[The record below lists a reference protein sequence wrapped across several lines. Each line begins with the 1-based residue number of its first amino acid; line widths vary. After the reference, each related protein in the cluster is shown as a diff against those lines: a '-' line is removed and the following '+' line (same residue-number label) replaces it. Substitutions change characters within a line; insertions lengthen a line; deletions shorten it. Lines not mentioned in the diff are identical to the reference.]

1 MARFATLAALV
12 SALTAIAIA
21 TPIAGEETQVLEK
34 RVTHTGKAT
43 YYYPGLGAC
52 GKTDSNSDPVVAI
65 SHLIY
70 GSGGNC
76 FQVLTPTPLVQF
88 SASQYAKTVDEC
100 EGCGQ
105 YDIDLSP
112 SLFKSLGAPLSQ
124 GVISGVE
131 WHFMAKG
138 WSP

>member
-1 MARFATLAALV
+1 MSRFAMLAVFLGTLTSIV
-12 SALTAIAIA
+12 TA
-21 TPIAGEETQVLEK
+21 TPIDGGEIEVLEK

-52 GKTDSNSDPVVAI
+52 GETDGNNDPVVAI

-76 FQVLTPTPLVQF
+76 FQYMQITNPATGT
-88 SASQYAKTVDEC
+88 SQYAKTVDEC

-112 SLFKSLGAPLSQ
+112 SLFESLGAPLSQ
-124 GVISGVE
+124 GVINGVE

>member
-1 MARFATLAALV
+1 MARFAVLAAFA
-12 SALTAIAIA
+12 SALTAIASA
-21 TPIAGEETQVLEK
+21 TPIAGDESQVLEK

-52 GKTDSNSDPVVAI
+52 GETDGNNDPVVAI

-76 FQVLTPTPLVQF
+76 FQWMQITNPATGI
-88 SASQYAKTVDEC
+88 SQYAKTVDEC

-112 SLFKSLGAPLSQ
+112 SLFESLGAPLSQ
-124 GVISGVE
+124 GVINGVE

>member
-1 MARFATLAALV
+1 MSRLALLAVAISTFAYIAVASPVAGNT
-12 SALTAIAIA
+12 TA
-21 TPIAGEETQVLEK
+21 LEK
-34 RVTHTGKAT
+34 RVTHSGRAT
-43 YYYPGLGAC
+43 YYEVGLGAC
-52 GKTDSNSDPVVAI
+52 GYTDTDSEPIVAI

-76 FQVLTPTPLVQF
+76 NQWMEIKN
-88 SASQYAKTVDEC
+88 SATGKTKYGKTRDEC
-100 EGCGQ
+100 EGCGE

-112 SLFKSLGAPLSQ
+112 SLFESLGAPLSQ
-124 GVISGVE
+124 GIQQVE